1 MIYARHLT
9 AQEMIDRFGV
19 PKHIAHFIIALERGE
34 TEGDVIIVPDPDKAL
49 DSGDVVPGEDGKE

>member
-1 MIYARHLT
+1 
-9 AQEMIDRFGV
+9 MIDRFGV